1 MAVLSK
7 ALLMSKLSSRLPV
20 GGLFLFFIA
29 LGMIL
34 FELNSESYVRSLC
47 LALMGVNGI
56 NLIVYPFNQTLNRL
70 RKNPKLNQWQK
81 KWLSWQLVNML
92 ILAFIIDVIT

>member
-34 FELNSESYVRSLC
+34 FELNSESYARSLC

-81 KWLSWQLVNML
+81 KWLSWQLVIML